1 MKRITAIITA
11 VLAAILLLAAQA
23 KPKPGAGQTATLTL
37 TDYGADP
44 SGTKDSSPAFKR
56 LFAAMG
62 ERKNA
67 EVFIPAG
74 KYRITERVVFNQPQ
88 FAGYSESSGLSF
100 RGAGEDATELVCDN
114 PDGGFYF
121 NAGTNLITVTVSDM
135 SFVAVR
141 KGEGT
146 AIEFDTAGQNAG
158 DHHSRMFQARNILI
172 RGKTFND
179 GWFKNGVVVKNAWY
193 PILENV
199 KVTAEYG
206 TDKAGKMNDGFLLEN
221 CYSPYVDKCY
231 FWGPADFGLRYI
243 SSINGEDGIISGCYF
258 VGQDVG
264 IYVQLSSRTDGW
276 GEPALH
282 VSDSH
287 IHYLKKGLAVKGVR
301 QGFITG
307 NLFYCFNKNG
317 SRWWND
323 QNKASDF
330 ESKDVELDA
339 SNDFIISGNQF
350 TEPASPK
357 RICIDIMPSSGNIL
371 ISNNI
376 FNMDGTA
383 IRNRSETTSRCM
395 GNVFEGTPAFT
406 TSNGKTVIIPYV
418 DEHGT
423 LKKIDFN

>member
-1 MKRITAIITA
+1 
-11 VLAAILLLAAQA
+11 
-23 KPKPGAGQTATLTL
+23 
-37 TDYGADP
+37 
-44 SGTKDSSPAFKR
+44 
-56 LFAAMG
+56 MG
-62 ERKNA
+62 GRKNV

-74 KYRITERVVFNQPQ
+74 KFRITERVVFDQPQ
-88 FAGYSESSGLSF
+88 FAGYSEGSGLSF
-100 RGAGEDATELVCDN
+100 RGAGEDATELLCDN

-146 AIEFDTAGQNAG
+146 AVEFDTAGQNAG
-158 DHHSRMFQARNILI
+158 DHRSRMFQARNILI
-172 RGKTFND
+172 CGKIFNE
-179 GWFKNGVVVKNAWY
+179 GWFKNGVAVKNAWY
-193 PILENV
+193 PMLENV
-199 KVTAEYG
+199 KVTTEYG
-206 TDKAGKMNDGFLLEN
+206 TDKAGKMKDGFLLEN

-231 FWGPADFGLRYI
+231 FWGPADFGLRYVSTI
-243 SSINGEDGIISGCYF
+243 DGEDGIISGSYF

-264 IYVQLSSRTDGW
+264 VCVQLSNRTDGW

-282 VSDSH
+282 VSDNH
-287 IHYLKKGLAVKGVR
+287 IHYLKNGLAIKGVR

-317 SRWWND
+317 SKWWND
-323 QNKASDF
+323 PNGPSEF

-339 SNDFIISGNQF
+339 SNDFIVSGNQF
-350 TEPASPK
+350 TEPASP
-357 RICIDIMPSSGNIL
+357 RRVCIDILPTSGNIL

-383 IRNRSETTSRCM
+383 IRNQSETPSRCI
-395 GNVFEGTPAFT
+395 GNVFEGTPAFM

-418 DEHGT
+418 DKHNT